1 MGIVDEDIGRVRE
14 ATDMV
19 AVISQYTQLKRSGTQ
34 WQGLCPFHTE
44 KTGSFYVNAEKGVY
58 RCHGCQV
65 GGDIITFIREKEQLD
80 FAGAVEWLANRAG
93 VTLRYTD
100 KDEGEGRKRQA
111 RLFEITERAAEWYH
125 QRLRTAPDAKEARA
139 YLRSRGFDADEV
151 AHFRIGWAP
160 DGWDVMAR
168 ALRINKVDLEATGLG
183 FQNKAG
189 RLQDFFRARILF
201 PIMDERGRV
210 IGFGGRKLPGADDAK
225 YQNSRD
231 NALYHKS
238 KALYGLNWAKADAV
252 NANEMVVCEGY
263 TDVIGFAR
271 AGIPRAI
278 ATCGTSLTEDHVKM
292 IRRFTR
298 RLVLAYDADEA
309 GQAASERVYAW
320 EQAHDIEVAV
330 VALPAGT
337 DPDELAQS
345 SPETLRQA
353 VAEARPFLA
362 FRVDRVLGGA
372 DLRTPESRARAA
384 DAALA
389 VVAEHPDDLVRDQYV
404 MQVADA
410 CRVDAGLLRDRL
422 AKLRAD
428 AGSIAAAARSTS
440 SSSRDGG
447 ARAGGSSRA
456 GAGGWSSGEPLP
468 EEYPGGD
475 VDDDG
480 GRWSTPA
487 RSGGGTARGDRSEG
501 GSRSPRSATL
511 RDGAETEALRLAL
524 LHPERVQGVLE
535 PALFLHPTARA
546 AFEAIGSADSLTD
559 ALDGAPAEVSD
570 LLLRLSVEPSEA
582 ESTDVLSRL
591 ATEVGRAVLSDL
603 EAEARGAPDPLA
615 YASSMAWLK
624 LTLDEVRGPRAEV
637 ETVTQLLAWLAD
649 RRRVVEQG

>member
-1 MGIVDEDIGRVRE
+1 VGIVDEDIGRVRE
-14 ATDMV
+14 ATDIV

-65 GGDIITFIREKEQLD
+65 GGDVITFIREKEQLD

-125 QRLRTAPDAKEARA
+125 QRLRTSPDAKEARA

-160 DGWDVMAR
+160 DSWDAMAR

-210 IGFGGRKLPGADDAK
+210 IGFGGRKLPGADGAK

-271 AGIPRAI
+271 AGVPRAI

-330 VALPAGT
+330 VALPEGT

-372 DLRTPESRARAA
+372 DMRTPESRARAA

-422 AKLRAD
+422 AKLRAE
-428 AGSIAAAARSTS
+428 AGSNAVARSVSPS
-440 SSSRDGG
+440 SGERGVRPGRSPRRD
-447 ARAGGSSRA
+447 
-456 GAGGWSSGEPLP
+456 AGGWSSGEPLP
-468 EEYPGGD
+468 QEYPGGD
-475 VDDDG
+475 AEYDDG

-487 RSGGGTARGDRSEG
+487 RTATATARGDRG
-501 GSRSPRSATL
+501 RSSAPTRSAML

-546 AFEAIGSADSLTD
+546 AFEAISSADSLTD

-570 LLLRLSVEPSEA
+570 LLLRLSVEPSDA

-591 ATEVGRAVLSDL
+591 ATEVGRVVMADL

-624 LTLDEVRGPRAEV
+624 LTLDEVRDPRAEV

>member
-1 MGIVDEDIGRVRE
+1 VGIVDEDIGRVRE
-14 ATDMV
+14 ATDIV

-65 GGDIITFIREKEQLD
+65 GGDVITFIREKEQLD

-125 QRLRTAPDAKEARA
+125 QRLRSSPDAKEARA

-160 DGWDVMAR
+160 DSWDAMAR

-210 IGFGGRKLPGADDAK
+210 IGFGGRKLPGADGAK

-271 AGIPRAI
+271 AGVPRAI

-330 VALPAGT
+330 VALPEGT

-372 DLRTPESRARAA
+372 DMRTPESRARAA

-422 AKLRAD
+422 AKLRAE
-428 AGSIAAAARSTS
+428 AGSNAAARSVSPS
-440 SSSRDGG
+440 SGERGVRTGRSPRGD
-447 ARAGGSSRA
+447 
-456 GAGGWSSGEPLP
+456 AGGWSSGEPLP
-468 EEYPGGD
+468 QEYPGGD
-475 VDDDG
+475 AEYDDG

-487 RSGGGTARGDRSEG
+487 RTATATTRGDRG
-501 GSRSPRSATL
+501 RSSAPTRSAML

-546 AFEAIGSADSLTD
+546 AFEAISSADSLTD

-570 LLLRLSVEPSEA
+570 LLLRLSVEPSDA

-591 ATEVGRAVLSDL
+591 ATEVGRVVMADL
-603 EAEARGAPDPLA
+603 EAEARAAPDPLA